1 MMRLYVIRH
10 GETEWNAEGKMQGW
24 ADIPLNDRGRELAR
38 ITGEALREVPF
49 DLILSSPLQRARE
62 TAALVTGPSAAYYGR
77 EIPVIED
84 ERIKEINWGSWEGH
98 SNKRESAEG
107 LFDQFYE
114 DPLHYEGAPDGD
126 SVRDVCART
135 ADFLQDVIH
144 NPEYEGKTI
153 LVSTHGCAMRALLN
167 PLYENRMDFWQGHVP
182 YNCAINIVEAENGQA
197 RLVARDQIYYDKDRC
212 FDNYK
217 PSKEQ

>member
-1 MMRLYVIRH
+1 M
-10 GETEWNAEGKMQGW
+10 
-24 ADIPLNDRGRELAR
+24 
-38 ITGEALREVPF
+38 
-49 DLILSSPLQRARE
+49 
-62 TAALVTGPSAAYYGR
+62 
-77 EIPVIED
+77 
-84 ERIKEINWGSWEGH
+84 
-98 SNKRESAEG
+98 
-107 LFDQFYE
+107 
-114 DPLHYEGAPDGD
+114 
-126 SVRDVCART
+126 
-135 ADFLQDVIH
+135 IH

-182 YNCAINIVEAENGQA
+182 YNCAVNIVEAENGQA